1 MLKAALYARYSSDLQ
16 NPGSIDDQLRLC
28 RELAEWQGWEIVGL
42 YHDEAVSGASL
53 QGRDGLQRLMEDGQ
67 ARQFDIVCAEALD
80 RISRDQEDMARIH
93 KRLRFVGVAL
103 HTVSDGRVDEL
114 HVGFR
119 GTMNALF
126 LRDLAEKTHRGL
138 RGRVEQ
144 GRSGGGL
151 AYGYDVAADQGEGAR
166 QINEREAPVIRR
178 IFKLFADGQSPG
190 RIADALNAED
200 IYGPRN
206 RFWSGTTIRGHRS
219 RGTGIINNE
228 LYRGVLVWNRQRYLK
243 DPQTGRRLARPNPP
257 ESWIRTEVPELRIVS
272 DALWQA
278 VQLRQDEIE
287 NRSRAIAEGVRIA
300 AKAREHGLL
309 PASSGLCRLL
319 ACGLCEGEIIHV
331 GRQRYGCAAHA
342 RKKACDNRR
351 TVERRVMDAEIRSV
365 LEEAAATIMLH
376 ADPLEQETQA
386 QGDLQER
393 RMERERQ
400 ELVVVDGRIQSVMTA
415 IEDGLYTPALKTRM
429 QQLEDRAARL
439 RASLQIAGAHQRA
452 VLTAPRRFTTQARK
466 LIGALRE
473 RDDTETVLKLRRM
486 IGPVA
491 VTPAAGQ
498 SGLRFTLRA
507 RRVWEG

>member
-1 MLKAALYARYSSDLQ
+1 M
-16 NPGSIDDQLRLC
+16 
-28 RELAEWQGWEIVGL
+28 
-42 YHDEAVSGASL
+42 
-53 QGRDGLQRLMEDGQ
+53 
-67 ARQFDIVCAEALD
+67 
-80 RISRDQEDMARIH
+80 
-93 KRLRFVGVAL
+93 
-103 HTVSDGRVDEL
+103 SDGRVDEL
-114 HVGFR
+114 QVGFR

-151 AYGYDVAADQGEGAR
+151 AYGYDVATDQGEVAR
-166 QINEREAPVIRR
+166 QINEREAAVIRR
-178 IFKLFADGQSPG
+178 IFRSFADGQTPG
-190 RIADALNAED
+190 RIAVALNAED
-200 IYGPRN
+200 ICGPRN
-206 RFWSGTTIRGHRS
+206 RLWSGTTIRGHRS

-300 AKAREHGLL
+300 AKAREQGLL

-319 ACGLCEGEIIHV
+319 ACGLCGGEIIHV

-365 LEEAAATIMLH
+365 LEEAAVTIMLH
-376 ADPLEQETQA
+376 AEPLEQETQA

-415 IEDGLYTPALKTRM
+415 I
-429 QQLEDRAARL
+429 
-439 RASLQIAGAHQRA
+439 
-452 VLTAPRRFTTQARK
+452 
-466 LIGALRE
+466 
-473 RDDTETVLKLRRM
+473 
-486 IGPVA
+486 
-491 VTPAAGQ
+491 
-498 SGLRFTLRA
+498 
-507 RRVWEG
+507 

>member
-1 MLKAALYARYSSDLQ
+1 M
-16 NPGSIDDQLRLC
+16 
-28 RELAEWQGWEIVGL
+28 GL

-53 QGRDGLQRLMEDGQ
+53 QGRDGLQRLMEDGR

-80 RISRDQEDMARIH
+80 RISRDQKDMARIH

-103 HTVSDGRVDEL
+103 YTVSDGRVDEL
-114 HVGFR
+114 QVGFR

-126 LRDLAEKTHRGL
+126 LRDLADKTHRGL

-178 IFKLFADGQSPG
+178 IFKLFADGQTPG
-190 RIADALNAED
+190 RIAAALNVED

-206 RFWSGTTIRGHRS
+206 RLWSGTTIRGHRS

-257 ESWIRTEVPELRIVS
+257 ESWIQTEVPELRIVS

-300 AKAREHGLL
+300 AKAREQGLL
-309 PASSGLCRLL
+309 PTSSGLCRLL
-319 ACGLCEGEIIHV
+319 TCGLCGGEIIHV

-342 RKKACDNRR
+342 RKKACGNRR
-351 TVERRVMDAEIRSV
+351 TLERRVMDAEIRSV
-365 LEEAAATIMLH
+365 LEEAAVTIMLH
-376 ADPLEQETQA
+376 ADPLEQEAQA

-400 ELVVVDGRIQSVMTA
+400 ELVVLEGRIQSVMTA
-415 IEDGLYTPALKTRM
+415 IEDGLYTPTLKTRM

-439 RASLQIAGAHQRA
+439 RGSLQIAGAHQRA
-452 VLTAPRRFTTQARK
+452 VLTAPRRFTAQARK
-466 LIGALRE
+466 LIAALRE
-473 RDDTETVLKLRRM
+473 RDDTEAVLKLRRM

-491 VTPAAGQ
+491 MTPAAGQ
-498 SGLRFTLRA
+498 SGLRFTLPA